1 MNRLITL
8 IISLVALASPALAQH
23 AMPLAP
29 APTPTDN
36 RPAGEIL
43 REFAAQLDLSPLDR
57 AAVQTEGRI
66 KSFDSMAHE
75 IVGMITGH
83 QPVGG
88 ESGGKLGFRYDFLY
102 LDMLFRPDLYQTA
115 DVIHIRKKPMR
126 AEFINAL
133 LAAGVPL
140 EDARRQSIMD
150 TGLVSEALLRH
161 PAAIAYMESRRAD
174 LIRTAKFVNQI
185 DNAIALKNPEELAH
199 RLLLI
204 PHPTNPDAAWFP
216 VDALWEENQAF
227 GGPQLS
233 ATGFDPALRSAL
245 RTNWADFEKAWRALD
260 ADAANAALAKFC
272 EPLSSINPAAYPSEQ
287 KLAFESMYFKNKG
300 FLWIWLV
307 YLLSAVFLLGSVIYK
322 WKPARFIGLA
332 VFTIAFLLQTAALLL
347 RWYVSGR
354 WPNSNMF
361 EAVTTAFWFGAL
373 LAIVFELLGRK
384 TPMRNLFALTGAVG
398 ASAAIMAAKYI
409 PQLDANITNRMPVLN
424 DIWLYIHTNVIIASY
439 ALIFM
444 ASVTAL
450 LYLARRLFTSD
461 RAYARAGGAA
471 ALLHA
476 SGADHHDKHKTS
488 LSEVLDGATMILMEL
503 AFVMLWAGLIM
514 GAIWADHSW
523 GRPWGWDPKE
533 VFALNTFLI
542 FLILVH
548 VRLKVADKG
557 LWTAI
562 LAVIGCGVML
572 FNWIVINFVISGLH
586 SYA

>member
-1 MNRLITL
+1 MKQITTL
-8 IISLVALASPALAQH
+8 IITLLALASSALAQH
-23 AMPLAP
+23 GMSVPP
-29 APTPTDN
+29 APKIADADT
-36 RPAGEIL
+36 RRAGDVL
-43 REFAAQLDLSPLDR
+43 REFASQLDLSPLDR

-83 QPVGG
+83 QDVDGG
-88 ESGGKLGFRYDFLY
+88 GFNYDFLY
-102 LDMLFRPDLYQTA
+102 LDMMIRPEIYQTA
-115 DVIHIRKKPMR
+115 DIIYIKNKTMR
-126 AEFINAL
+126 LEFIKTL
-133 LAAGVPL
+133 LGAAVPL
-140 EDARRQSIMD
+140 EDARQNTILK
-150 TGLVSEALLRH
+150 TGLVSESLLRH
-161 PAAIAYMESRRAD
+161 PASIAFFESRRAD

-185 DNAIALKNPEELAH
+185 DSAVFLKNHAELGA
-199 RLLLI
+199 RLKLI
-204 PHPTNPDAAWFP
+204 PHPTNPDAPWFS
-216 VDALWEENQAF
+216 VDALWEDNAQQ
-227 GGPQLS
+227 GGLALTES
-233 ATGFDPALRSAL
+233 GFDTSLRSAL
-245 RTNWADFEKAWRALD
+245 RTNWADFEKAWRNLD
-260 ADAANAALAKFC
+260 ADAANRALADFC
-272 EPLSSINPAAYPSEQ
+272 APLATINPAAYPSTQ
-287 KLAFESMYFKNKG
+287 KLSFESMYFKNKG
-300 FLWIWLV
+300 FLWVWLV
-307 YLLSAVFLLGSVIYK
+307 YLLASVFLLGGVIYK
-322 WKPARFIGLA
+322 WKAARILGLS

-373 LAIVFELLGRK
+373 LAIGFELIARRS
-384 TPMRNLFALTGAVG
+384 PMRNMFALTGAVG
-398 ASAAIMAAKYI
+398 ASCAIMAAKYI

-450 LYLARRLFTSD
+450 LYLARRFFTTD
-461 RAYARAGGAA
+461 HAYARAGGAA

-476 SGADHHDKHKTS
+476 SGADHHDAHKTT

-548 VRLKVADKG
+548 VRLKVRDKG
-557 LWTAI
+557 FWTAI
-562 LAVIGCGVML
+562 LAVAGCAVML
-572 FNWIVINFVISGLH
+572 FNWIVINFIISGLH